1 MPLGGCVEQG
11 RAGVTWDAHRGAAAA
26 AQLTDYLDADLHD
39 ATAARPVGLAA
50 TRAANTLL

>member
-1 MPLGGCVEQG
+1 MRSVAQ
-11 RAGVTWDAHRGAAAA
+11 RGA
-26 AQLTDYLDADLHD
+26 AQLTDYLDTDLRD